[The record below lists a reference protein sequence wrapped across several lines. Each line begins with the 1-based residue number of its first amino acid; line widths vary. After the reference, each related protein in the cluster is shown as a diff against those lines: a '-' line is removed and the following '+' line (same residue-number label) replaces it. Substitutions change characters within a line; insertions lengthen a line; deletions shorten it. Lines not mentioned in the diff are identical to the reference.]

1 VKLSFILL
9 AATAAGASLLA
20 TMNDRVTATPS
31 SEVTNSTATGRQSRL
46 STASSTTDPNELAT
60 QIKAVQFVQSAP
72 SGASTAPVEPGLPA
86 VTPSQP
92 TPPYAGRASDQ
103 AQATPGPNP
112 SSTNTSDPKTDQVQ
126 PDLAALRYFATRGDT
141 ARLQAEIA
149 RLRALY
155 PAWVPPD
162 NPLAIPVNRDRR
174 LEDMWRLYAEGQY
187 AEVRKSVAA
196 RQASEPSW
204 QPPQDL
210 LERLDVVETRARLV
224 NASDLKQFGTVVT
237 LAASTPSLLNCG
249 DPDVLWRL
257 AEAFERTKRTQRSL
271 DVYRY
276 VLQNCTD
283 PQQRLATVQKAAD
296 LLPHESFA
304 TLLSFEKDD
313 EFASVRNDL
322 VRRQVADANQSPG
335 SAVGPDVLA
344 RLRELASE
352 GKNTSDML
360 LLGWYG
366 IRHTNMAD
374 AENWFR
380 MARADTDSSSASQ
393 GLSLALVHRGAAA
406 EAEQVMLSWKD
417 DSEEAG
423 AVYLAATASLLS
435 QDPPSELPD
444 DVLQRIAA
452 AAFEKKYVPT
462 AQLLGWY
469 ARAFGQPHTAAR
481 WFETAL
487 GWRPEDEPSAYGLAI
502 TLQQLND
509 RNGAATIQ
517 RSWAGRSDRIA
528 NLGLLVPHT
537 ARPSTT
543 EPTPPERAA
552 TPQREVQ
559 SNPQHTAQLSRPRS
573 APVPQRNCLATGNS
587 MGMSAS
593 AALSRGWCL
602 MELNRPLEA
611 AEAFG
616 TALLRGDD
624 RSRSDASYGQ
634 SLAYLRLGLTNK
646 AAVAAA
652 KAPQQQGRSLELQLA
667 ILADRAN
674 SAFNAG
680 RFREAIVYLD
690 QRARFQPEASDLMV
704 LRAYALQ
711 NLGDNVQALRLFEAV
726 AETGNRDAIRAAAD
740 LRTTLQ

>member
-9 AATAAGASLLA
+9 AATAAGVSLLA

-31 SEVTNSTATGRQSRL
+31 TEVSNSTASGRQSRL

-60 QIKAVQFVQSAP
+60 RIKAVQFVQSVP
-72 SGASTAPVEPGLPA
+72 SGASTAPVEPRLPA
-86 VTPSQP
+86 VTPSQL
-92 TPPYAGRASDQ
+92 TRQYADRASDQ
-103 AQATPGPNP
+103 AQVTPELNP
-112 SSTNTSDPKTDQVQ
+112 GSTNTADRKTNQDQ

-141 ARLQAEIA
+141 ARLEAEIA

-155 PAWVPPD
+155 PTWVPPD
-162 NPLAIPVNRDRR
+162 NPLAVPVNRDRQ
-174 LEDMWRLYAEGQY
+174 LEDMWRLYSEGQY

-196 RQASEPSW
+196 RQASDPLW

-257 AEAFERTKRTQRSL
+257 AEAFERTDRTQRSL

-276 VLQNCTD
+276 ILQNCTD
-283 PQQRLATVQKAAD
+283 PQQRLATAQKAAD
-296 LLPHESFA
+296 LLPYESFA
-304 TLLSFEKDD
+304 TLFSFEKDD
-313 EFASVRNDL
+313 EFATVRNDL

-335 SAVGPDVLA
+335 TTVGPDVLA

-352 GKNTSDML
+352 DKDASDML

-366 IRHTNMAD
+366 IRRNNMAD

-380 MARADTDSSSASQ
+380 KARAETDSSSASQ
-393 GLSLALVHRGAAA
+393 GLSLALVNRGAVA
-406 EAEQVMLSWKD
+406 EAEQVMFSWKD

-435 QDPPSELPD
+435 QDPPSKLPD

-469 ARAFGQPHTAAR
+469 ARAFGQPQTAAR

-487 GWRPEDEPSAYGLAI
+487 AWKPDDEPSAYGLAI
-502 TLQQLND
+502 TRQQLND
-509 RNGAATIQ
+509 RNGVATIQ

-528 NLGLLVPHT
+528 NLGLLAPKTV
-537 ARPSTT
+537 RGSTIDPT
-543 EPTPPERAA
+543 ERELVSDR
-552 TPQREVQ
+552 QLEVQ
-559 SNPQHTAQLSRPRS
+559 SRPQPMAQPSRPRS
-573 APVPQRNCLATGNS
+573 GRAPPRSCLATGGS
-587 MGMSAS
+587 AGMSAS
-593 AALSRGWCL
+593 AALARGWCL

-611 AEAFG
+611 AEAFD
-616 TALLRGDD
+616 TVLSTGDD

-652 KAPQQQGRSLELQLA
+652 KAPQRQGRSVELQLA

-680 RFREAIVYLD
+680 RFREAIIYLD
-690 QRARFQPEASDLMV
+690 QRARFQPEAADLMV

-740 LRTTLQ
+740 LRTSLE

>member
-31 SEVTNSTATGRQSRL
+31 TEVTNSTASGRQSRL
-46 STASSTTDPNELAT
+46 STASSTAVPSELAT

-72 SGASTAPVEPGLPA
+72 SGASKAPVEPGLPT

-92 TPPYAGRASDQ
+92 TLPYAGRASDQ

-112 SSTNTSDPKTDQVQ
+112 GSTNSSDPK
-126 PDLAALRYFATRGDT
+126 PDLAALRYFATRGDN

-155 PAWVPPD
+155 PTWVPPD
-162 NPLAIPVNRDRR
+162 NPLAIPVNRDRQ

-210 LERLDVVETRARLV
+210 LERLDVAETRARLV

-257 AEAFERTKRTQRSL
+257 AEAFERTERTQRSL

-313 EFASVRNDL
+313 EFATVRNDL

-352 GKNTSDML
+352 GKDTSDML

-366 IRHTNMAD
+366 IRHNNMAD

-380 MARADTDSSSASQ
+380 MARAETDSSSASQ
-393 GLSLALVHRGAAA
+393 GLSLALIDRGAVA
-406 EAEQVMLSWKD
+406 EAEQVMFSWKD

-435 QDPPSELPD
+435 QDPPSKLPD

-469 ARAFGQPHTAAR
+469 ARAFGQPQTAAR

-487 GWRPEDEPSAYGLAI
+487 AWKPDDEPSAYGLAI
-502 TLQQLND
+502 TRQQLND
-509 RNGAATIQ
+509 RSGVALIQ
-517 RSWAGRSDRIA
+517 RSWVGRSDRIA
-528 NLGLLVPHT
+528 NLGLLVPKT
-537 ARPSTT
+537 VRATSAETTISQLPTT
-543 EPTPPERAA
+543 ELREMQLA
-552 TPQREVQ
+552 TRP
-559 SNPQHTAQLSRPRS
+559 TAQRPRPQS
-573 APVPQRNCLATGNS
+573 APAPRNCLATSSLAGL
-587 MGMSAS
+587 SAS

-602 MELNRPLEA
+602 MELNRPIEA
-611 AEAFG
+611 AEAFEV
-616 TALLRGDD
+616 ALLKGNDKL
-624 RSRSDASYGQ
+624 RSDASYGQ

-652 KAPQQQGRSLELQLA
+652 KAPQKQGRSVELQLA

-690 QRARFQPEASDLMV
+690 QRARFQPEAADLMV

-711 NLGDNVQALRLFEAV
+711 SLGDNVQALRLFEAV
-726 AETGNRDAIRAAAD
+726 ADTGNRDAIRAAAD
-740 LRTTLQ
+740 LRTSLQ

>member
-1 VKLSFILL
+1 MKLSFILL

-31 SEVTNSTATGRQSRL
+31 SEVTSSSASGRQSRL
-46 STASSTTDPNELAT
+46 TSESATTGPKLLAT
-60 QIKAVQFVQSAP
+60 QIKAVQFAQNAP
-72 SGASTAPVEPGLPA
+72 SGASQASMESGLPA
-86 VTPSQP
+86 ITPSQP
-92 TPPYAGRASDQ
+92 APPYTTQ
-103 AQATPGPNP
+103 AQATPGP
-112 SSTNTSDPKTDQVQ
+112 SSGSTGTSDPKADQVE
-126 PDLAALRYFATRGDT
+126 PDLAALRYFAQQGDT

-155 PAWVPPD
+155 PTWVPPD
-162 NPLAIPVNRDRR
+162 NPLAVPVNHDRQ
-174 LEDMWRLYAEGQY
+174 LEDMWRLYSEGQY
-187 AEVRKSVAA
+187 AEVRKLVAA
-196 RQASEPSW
+196 RQASDPSW

-210 LERLDVVETRARLV
+210 LERLDVAETRARLI
-224 NASDLKQFGTVVT
+224 NASDSSQFGTVVT

-257 AEAFERTKRTQRSL
+257 AEAFERTDRTQRSL

-283 PQQRLATVQKAAD
+283 PKQRLATVQKAAG
-296 LLPHESFA
+296 LLPYKTFA
-304 TLLSFEKDD
+304 TLLSFEKND

-322 VRRQVADANQSPG
+322 VRRQVADANKTPG
-335 SAVGPDVLA
+335 SIVGPDVLD

-352 GKNTSDML
+352 GRDASDML

-366 IRHTNMAD
+366 IRHNNMAD

-380 MARADTDSSSASQ
+380 MARAQGDSSSASQ
-393 GLSLALVHRGAAA
+393 GLSLALVSRGAAA
-406 EAEQVMLSWKD
+406 EAEQVMLIWKD

-435 QDPPSELPD
+435 QNPPSKLPD

-452 AAFEKKYVPT
+452 AAFEKRYVPT

-469 ARAFGQPHTAAR
+469 ARAFGQPQTAAR

-487 GWRPEDEPSAYGLAI
+487 DWKPDDEPSAYGLAI
-502 TLQQLND
+502 TRQQLND
-509 RNGAATIQ
+509 RSGVATIQ
-517 RSWAGRSDRIA
+517 QSWAGRSDRIA
-528 NLGLLVPHT
+528 NLGLLVPKT
-537 ARPSTT
+537 VRPSAI
-543 EPTPPERAA
+543 EPTPQ
-552 TPQREVQ
+552 TGVQ
-559 SNPQHTAQLSRPRS
+559 SRSQPTAELSRPRS
-573 APVPQRNCLATGNS
+573 APARQRDCLATGS
-587 MGMSAS
+587 SASMSAS
-593 AALSRGWCL
+593 AALARGWCL

-611 AEAFG
+611 AEAFE
-616 TALLRGDD
+616 TALLKGDD

-652 KAPQQQGRSLELQLA
+652 KAPQRKGRSVELQLA

-680 RFREAIVYLD
+680 RFREAIVHLD

-740 LRTTLQ
+740 LRTSLQ

>member
-1 VKLSFILL
+1 MKLSFILL

-31 SEVTNSTATGRQSRL
+31 SEVTNSIASGRQSRL
-46 STASSTTDPNELAT
+46 SIASSTTDPNELAT
-60 QIKAVQFVQSAP
+60 QIKAVQFVQNAP

-86 VTPSQP
+86 VSPSQP

-103 AQATPGPNP
+103 AQATPVPDP
-112 SSTNTSDPKTDQVQ
+112 ASTNTPDPKTDQVQ

-155 PAWVPPD
+155 PTWVPPD
-162 NPLAIPVNRDRR
+162 NPLAIPVNRDRQ

-257 AEAFERTKRTQRSL
+257 AEAFERTERTQRSV

-296 LLPHESFA
+296 LLPHGSLA

-313 EFASVRNDL
+313 EFATVRNDL
-322 VRRQVADANQSPG
+322 VRREVADANQSPG

-352 GKNTSDML
+352 GKDTSDML

-366 IRHTNMAD
+366 IRHNNMAD

-380 MARADTDSSSASQ
+380 MARAEADSSSASQ
-393 GLSLALVHRGAAA
+393 GLSLVLVNRGALA
-406 EAEQVMLSWKD
+406 EAEQVMFPWKD

-435 QDPPSELPD
+435 QDPPSKLPD

-469 ARAFGQPHTAAR
+469 ARAFGQPQTAAR

-487 GWRPEDEPSAYGLAI
+487 AWKPDDEPSAYGLAI
-502 TLQQLND
+502 TRQQLND
-509 RNGAATIQ
+509 RSGVALIQ
-517 RSWAGRSDRIA
+517 RSWVGRSDRIA
-528 NLGLLVPHT
+528 NLGLLVPKTVRATSAET
-537 ARPSTT
+537 AISQLPTT
-543 EPTPPERAA
+543 EPQEMQLATRPPS
-552 TPQREVQ
+552 Q
-559 SNPQHTAQLSRPRS
+559 RPRPQS
-573 APVPQRNCLATGNS
+573 APAPRNCLATGS
-587 MGMSAS
+587 LVGLSAS

-602 MELNRPLEA
+602 MELNRPMEA
-611 AEAFG
+611 AEAFEV
-616 TALLRGDD
+616 ALLKGDD
-624 RSRSDASYGQ
+624 ELHSDASYGQ

-652 KAPQQQGRSLELQLA
+652 KAPQRQGRSVELQLA

-690 QRARFQPEASDLMV
+690 QRARFQPEAADLMV

-740 LRTTLQ
+740 LRTSLQ